1 MGKQNGLQK
10 EMARVEEYMPKV
22 SARHGTDIATYL
34 GFNTPVSSYMKFSDN
49 VPGWSKGSKYIG
61 EWCA

>member
-22 SARHGTDIATYL
+22 RDRHGTDIATYL
-34 GFNTPVSSYMKFSDN
+34 GFNTPVSS
-49 VPGWSKGSKYIG
+49 
-61 EWCA
+61 